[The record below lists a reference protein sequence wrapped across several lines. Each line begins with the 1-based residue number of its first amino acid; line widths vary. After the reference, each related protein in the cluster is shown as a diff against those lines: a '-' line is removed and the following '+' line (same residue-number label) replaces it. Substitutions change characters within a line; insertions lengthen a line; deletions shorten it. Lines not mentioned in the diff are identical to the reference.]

1 MSLTRRN
8 LFRTAGGALAA
19 SPLFAGL
26 DDIFKPASNHG
37 ATVQTIT
44 TACGICSPACGMKVT
59 VEDGVVRFVEGLPG
73 DLSGKG
79 KLCGKGASAA
89 GFLYDPDRLKYPMKR
104 TNPLKGF
111 DQDPGWVRIS
121 WTEALDTIAE
131 KMAAAKKDYGAESL
145 LFVSLPGPDVFARFM
160 NAMGVVNRIDHIDE
174 CFLSDRI
181 IQRYTTGGKSWCV
194 DFENSDYILLFGWDI
209 LAKSKI
215 VYATDL
221 VNGKAAG
228 AKVVCFNPQFSTTA
242 RFADEW
248 HNIKPGT
255 DLAVALAMIQVLLE
269 ENIYN
274 KAFVDAYTNFGLF
287 ETKIR
292 EHFATYTPEWAA
304 QESGVP
310 AADIRRIAREF
321 GAAKAAIVPAHKK
334 TLVANYA
341 NSTQLSHAISILNIL
356 AGTIDRKGGRYFARS
371 WAVPAVDAVYPPPAY
386 PAKQGRR
393 IDGKDKLPFV
403 LEDGGGMF
411 STLADGILNKFPGM
425 TKFAFVNAYTALGF
439 PQPAQMEKALA
450 TIPFLVTMDFLPTDT
465 VSMSDIALPSAI
477 YMETNDVVSREYNN
491 KVPQVVARTAVAPP
505 IFEARGA
512 GYVAVELGKRLVPD
526 YFKTADGSF
535 INLNTLLEEKVKRAG
550 IATSFAEFAKVGIL
564 TKEQAFVPREQFATP
579 GGTGKCQIY
588 VPQFEK
594 GGEPLPQWHTKRD
607 LPSTEYPYYLLT
619 FIPAVHK
626 RNTTQNNK
634 ILNEMMGS
642 NNIILSVSL
651 ATKLGIK
658 AGERVRVWSRVGSV
672 EAPAQLTETIR
683 EDCVMLA
690 HGFGHRSRLLTV
702 AGGRGVR
709 DGDLVPS
716 QSIDEVVAAVNFGG
730 ASCIMDAVVNVGKA
744 SAA

>member
-1 MSLTRRN
+1 MSLSRRS
-8 LFRTAGGALAA
+8 LIRCAGGAVAA
-19 SPLFAGL
+19 SPLFASL
-26 DDIFKPASNHG
+26 DSLFKPAASRS
-37 ATVQTIT
+37 ATVQSFT

-59 VEDGVVRFVEGLPG
+59 VEDGVVRFVEGLAG
-73 DLSGKG
+73 DFSGKG

-104 TNPLKGF
+104 TNPRKGF
-111 DQDPGWVRIS
+111 DEDPGWVRIS

-131 KMAAAKKDYGAESL
+131 KMAAAKRDYGPESL
-145 LFVSLPGPDVFARFM
+145 LFVSLPGPDVFLRLM
-160 NAMGVVNRIDHIDE
+160 NAMGVVNRVDHIDE

-181 IQRYTTGGKSWCV
+181 VQRYTTGGKSWCV
-194 DFENSDYILLFGWDI
+194 DFANSDFILLFGWDI

-221 VNGKAAG
+221 VDGKAAG
-228 AKVVCFNPQFSTTA
+228 AKVVCFNPQFSATA

-248 HNIKPGT
+248 HNIRPGT

-269 ENIYN
+269 ENLYN
-274 KAFVDAYTNFGLF
+274 KSFVDAYTNFGLF
-287 ETKIR
+287 EQKIR
-292 EHFATYTPEWAA
+292 EHFAPYTPEWAA
-304 QESGVP
+304 RESEVP
-310 AADIRRIAREF
+310 ADVIRRVAREF

-356 AGTIDRKGGRYFARS
+356 AGTIDRPGGRYFARS
-371 WAVPAVDAVYPPPAY
+371 WAIPGVDAVYPPPAY

-439 PQPAQMEKALA
+439 PQPKQMEQALA

-465 VSMSDIALPSAI
+465 ISMSDIALPSAI
-477 YMETNDVVSREYNN
+477 YMETNDVVSREYNTRM
-491 KVPQVVARTAVAPP
+491 PQVVARTAVAPP

-512 GYVAVELGKRLVPD
+512 GYVALELGKRLVPD
-526 YFKTADGSF
+526 YFRTATGDF
-535 INLNTLLEEKVKRAG
+535 INLNVLLDEKVKRAG
-550 IATSFAEFAKVGIL
+550 IGADFAEFAKVGIL
-564 TKEQAFVPREQFATP
+564 TRQQAFVPLERFNTA

-594 GGEPLPQWHTKRD
+594 GGEPLPQWHSKRD
-607 LPSTEYPYYLLT
+607 LPSSEYPYFLLT

-626 RNTTQNNK
+626 RNTTQNNQ
-634 ILNEMMGS
+634 ILNEMMGT
-642 NNIILSVSL
+642 NPVILSRTL
-651 ATKLGIK
+651 ATRLGIK
-658 AGERVRVWSRVGSV
+658 AGEMVRVWSRVGAV
-672 EAPAQLTETIR
+672 EAPAAITDTIR

-690 HGFGHRSRLLTV
+690 HGFGHRSRMLSV

-716 QSIDEVVAAVNFGG
+716 QSIDEVVAASNYGG
-730 ASCIMDAVVNVGKA
+730 ASCIMDAVVNVAKA
-744 SAA
+744 GAA